1 MVALLATGL
10 AVMTT
15 GCDDDNYTPEDIYL
29 QAFQQKYPEA
39 SRVEWETKQGFKVA
53 DFHLQNKETE
63 AWFDLSAKW
72 LMTETDLRYADLPAA
87 IRTAFE
93 ASEYAAWRV
102 DDVDKIERLDSETV
116 YVIEVESGKQEYDLY
131 YGEDGTFIKAVQDTD
146 NRGHLPLTISQKV
159 MDKIREL
166 YPGTTAFLEFE
177 RKGTYL
183 EVEIKDGKTF
193 KEVYFDTDEEW
204 ACSKWEIRRADVP
217 TIVMNALNASAYG
230 SYKLDDVEIFHSP
243 AGLYYLFEM
252 EKADKDYYCMFSEDG
267 TPAEVPAIAY

>member
-1 MVALLATGL
+1 
-10 AVMTT
+10 MTT
-15 GCDDDNYTPEDIYL
+15 ACDDDNYTPEDIYV
-29 QAFQQKYPEA
+29 QAFQQMYPEA

-72 LMTETDLRYADLPAA
+72 LMTETDLRYTDLPAA

-93 ASEYAAWRV
+93 ASEYASWRV

-116 YVIEVESGKQEYDLY
+116 YVIEVESGKQECDLY
-131 YGEDGTFIKAVQDTD
+131 YGADGTFIKAVQDAEHT
-146 NRGHLPLTISQKV
+146 GHLPLTISQKV

-193 KEVYFDTDEEW
+193 KEVFFDSTEEW
-204 ACSKWEIRRADVP
+204 ACSKWEIRRTDVP
-217 TIVMNALNASAYG
+217 TIVMNALNASEYG

-243 AGLYYLFEM
+243 AGLFYLFEM
-252 EKADKDYYCMFSEDG
+252 EKADKDYYCMFSGDG
-267 TPAEVPAIAY
+267 TPAEVPAMAY